1 MSVVASS
8 LGGMPEDDR
17 PLRPLVL
24 SEAEVDRDAAARER
38 PDLTGELLADPATG
52 VLDVRGD
59 RVPVDPPREA
69 GHNGVTLVLRA
80 PEPDDAR
87 RLAGDVI
94 ALYLGRVGSVRRPV
108 LALLQ
113 PPLDAGDEAAADA
126 DDGDANA
133 NADAVEPR
141 WATLREVGLELDVD
155 GLAMATEAV
164 AMGHWHGAHPRCPRC
179 GVLTDTQQAGW
190 VRVCPNDGSHHFPRT
205 DPAVIMAVVHAG
217 VDDGVERILLARGSR
232 WGGIHRSVL
241 AGFVEPGESFEAAVA
256 RETFEEA
263 GVTVGDVTYLGN
275 QPWPFPASLMV
286 GFVAEATSTQ
296 LVPQEGEIEEIAW
309 YSRADIAEGIAAGT
323 LRLPGALSIAHALIE
338 RWYGDTL
345 PTPPARE
352 DGRR

>member
-1 MSVVASS
+1 M
-8 LGGMPEDDR
+8 
-17 PLRPLVL
+17 
-24 SEAEVDRDAAARER
+24 DRDAAARER
-38 PDLTGELLADPATG
+38 PDLVAQLLADPATG

-59 RVPVDPPREA
+59 RVPVVPRDEA
-69 GHNGVTLVLRA
+69 MDGPEDGPDGGVTLVLRA

-87 RLAGDVI
+87 RVSDGAI
-94 ALYLGRVGSVRRPV
+94 ALYLGRAGGARRPV

-113 PPLDAGDEAAADA
+113 QPLDADDAADDDA
-126 DDGDANA
+126 ATGDGDADESDA
-133 NADAVEPR
+133 AAVEPR
-141 WATLREVGLELDVD
+141 WATLREVGLDLDAD
-155 GLAMATEAV
+155 GLALATEAI
-164 AMGHWHGAHPRCPRC
+164 AMGHWHAVHPRCPRC
-179 GVLTDTQQAGW
+179 GVLTEAQQAGW

-205 DPAVIMAVVHAG
+205 DPAVIMAVVHSG
-217 VDDGVERILLARGSR
+217 FDDGVERILLARGSR

-263 GVTVGDVTYLGN
+263 GVVVGEVTYLGN

-286 GFVAEATSTQ
+286 GFVAEATTTR